1 MHSFKTRVYYED
13 TDAGGIVYYAN
24 YLKFAE
30 RARSEFLRCYGFS
43 NSKMLDEDR
52 IGVVVRHVD
61 MDLMAPARLD
71 DLLEIQTIVK
81 TSKKASFSMQ
91 QTILKN
97 GLTLVTIIVKLA
109 CIQIDSGRPVRIP
122 DALQE
127 ILNNDDPTRKPD

>member
-71 DLLEIQTIVK
+71 DLLEIQTIVR